1 MRKFVALDSL
11 ISSGE
16 IDTFPSDV
24 IHNLRH
30 AVLFPD
36 IYKPNIQQA
45 LKSINFKFHR
55 SCSYSNLLR
64 ECNVGEG
71 ETLLMFW
78 GCDRSESR
86 FTVMSTSS
94 CSSIHLPPYAQSS
107 NREREIRS
115 TAQQTDISCRSP
127 GIASP
132 VSGSEVDERQLR
144 TRIADSLNFSSP
156 ASSLLQPTGRSMSI
170 LGSVCALLL
179 NKQGS
184 SVGANVKEVSSYTGS
199 RHSENICRICFGG
212 ESAERLVRP
221 CGCRGTIAAV
231 HRTCLERWLLQAAT
245 SYCELCRH
253 HYVVTRSHKWSWMRS
268 VAEWARSGRGRAL
281 AADLWRGGALGAA
294 SVLGTARALH
304 ACDAV
309 LQAGARRGGGAALA
323 ANLLSSLLIGIIGAL
338 NGLLTTW
345 MLLKIQEHQL
355 SWQAWRDST
364 LHVHVTLADED
375 RACATTVGSPTSG
388 GSPAS
393 SASPA
398 SAATPRTSHSTL
410 VAAERRRTAERSTNV
425 ADPFMV
431 ALPYT
436 LPDP

>member
-1 MRKFVALDSL
+1 MRRFVTLNCLVDCN
-11 ISSGE
+11 
-16 IDTFPSDV
+16 DTELFTSDV
-24 IHNLRH
+24 IQNLRQ
-30 AVLFPD
+30 AVLAPVA
-36 IYKPNIQQA
+36 YTPKIQQA
-45 LKSINFKFHR
+45 LQRVNFKYHR
-55 SCSYSNLLR
+55 TCSFSNLIK
-64 ECNVGEG
+64 ECNAGEG

-78 GCDRSESR
+78 GYERSDSKV
-86 FTVMSTSS
+86 TISMSASS
-94 CSSIHLPPYAQSS
+94 CSSLHLPTSTPSCQ
-107 NREREIRS
+107 RDKELRS
-115 TAQQTDISCRSP
+115 TAQQTDISCRYSP

-132 VSGSEVDERQLR
+132 TTPNETEEQRQLR
-144 TRIADSLNFSSP
+144 ARIADSLTFSSP
-156 ASSLLQPTGRSMSI
+156 ASSLLQPAGRSMSI
-170 LGSVCALLL
+170 LSSVCALLL
-179 NKQGS
+179 NKQVRDPFEKGS
-184 SVGANVKEVSSYTGS
+184 QVAKEVSSFTGS
-199 RHSENICRICFGG
+199 LRSDNICRICFGG

-221 CGCRGTIAAV
+221 CSCRGTIAAV

-268 VAEWARSGRGRAL
+268 MAEWAMSGRGRAL
-281 AADLWRGGALGAA
+281 AADVWRALALGTA

-323 ANLLSSLLIGIIGAL
+323 ANLFSSLLIGVIGAL

-364 LHVHVTLADED
+364 LHVHVTLADEE
-375 RACATTVGSPTSG
+375 
-388 GSPAS
+388 
-393 SASPA
+393 
-398 SAATPRTSHSTL
+398 STL
-410 VAAERRRTAERSTNV
+410 TPHTSDATVVGDEDGNATADRSTNV

>member
-1 MRKFVALDSL
+1 MPKFVALNCLVDYSDF
-11 ISSGE
+11 E
-16 IDTFPSDV
+16 TFPSDA
-24 IHNLRH
+24 IQNLRQ
-30 AVLFPD
+30 AVLFPTV
-36 IYKPNIQQA
+36 YKPNIQEA
-45 LKSINFKFHR
+45 LQRTNFTYHR
-55 SCSYSNLLR
+55 TCSYSDLIR
-64 ECNVGEG
+64 ECNVVEG

-78 GCDRSESR
+78 GCNRSESR
-86 FTVMSTSS
+86 FTVMSASS
-94 CSSIHLPPYAQSS
+94 CSSVTHVPPSGQTSARD
-107 NREREIRS
+107 RELRS
-115 TAQQTDISCRSP
+115 TAQQTDISCRHSP

-132 VSGSEVDERQLR
+132 VSVCEAEEARQLR
-144 TRIADSLNFSSP
+144 ARIADSLTFSSP
-156 ASSLLQPTGRSMSI
+156 ASSLLQPAGRSMSI

-184 SVGANVKEVSSYTGS
+184 SDRPKEVSSIGS
-199 RHSENICRICFGG
+199 PLSDNICRICFGG

-221 CGCRGTIAAV
+221 CSCRGTIAAV
-231 HRTCLERWLLQAAT
+231 HRSCLERWLLQAAT

-253 HYVVTRSHKWSWMRS
+253 HYIVTRSHKWSWMRS
-268 VAEWARSGRGRAL
+268 MAEWAWSGRGRAL
-281 AADLWRGGALGAA
+281 AADLWRGVALGAA

-323 ANLLSSLLIGIIGAL
+323 ANLFSSLLIGIIGAL

-364 LHVHVTLADED
+364 LHVHVTLADDERAASPRASDATVVAGD
-375 RACATTVGSPTSG
+375 RATTD
-388 GSPAS
+388 
-393 SASPA
+393 
-398 SAATPRTSHSTL
+398 
-410 VAAERRRTAERSTNV
+410 RSTNV

-436 LPDP
+436 LLPDP

>member
-1 MRKFVALDSL
+1 MRKFVILNCLVDCN
-11 ISSGE
+11 
-16 IDTFPSDV
+16 DTELFPSDV
-24 IHNLRH
+24 KYSNLRQVVI
-30 AVLFPD
+30 AP
-36 IYKPNIQQA
+36 IAYTPKIQQA
-45 LKSINFKFHR
+45 LQKINFKYHR
-55 SCSYSNLLR
+55 TCSYSSLLR

-78 GCDRSESR
+78 DYEQASSDSKA
-86 FTVMSTSS
+86 TISMSTDS
-94 CSSIHLPPYAQSS
+94 CTSLHLPATTLISP
-107 NREREIRS
+107 REKELRS
-115 TAQQTDISCRSP
+115 TAQQTDISCRYSSISSP
-127 GIASP
+127 ANP
-132 VSGSEVDERQLR
+132 NETDEQRQMR
-144 TRIADSLNFSSP
+144 ARIADSLTFSSP
-156 ASSLLQPTGRSMSI
+156 ASSLLQPAGRSMSI
-170 LGSVCALLL
+170 LSSVCALLL

-184 SVGANVKEVSSYTGS
+184 PAAAKEVSSFTGS
-199 RHSENICRICFGG
+199 IRSDNICRICFGG

-221 CGCRGTIAAV
+221 CSCRGTIAAV

-268 VAEWARSGRGRAL
+268 MAEWAMSGRGRAL
-281 AADLWRGGALGAA
+281 AADVWRALALGTA

-323 ANLLSSLLIGIIGAL
+323 ANLFSSLLIGVIGAL

-364 LHVHVTLADED
+364 LHVHVTLGDEERTLTPHTSDATVVGDED
-375 RACATTVGSPTSG
+375 GNAT
-388 GSPAS
+388 AD
-393 SASPA
+393 
-398 SAATPRTSHSTL
+398 
-410 VAAERRRTAERSTNV
+410 RSTNV

-431 ALPYT
+431 SLPYN
-436 LPDP
+436 LPES

>member
-1 MRKFVALDSL
+1 MRKFVTFNL
-11 ISSGE
+11 IDCNDKE
-16 IDTFPSDV
+16 LFPSDV
-24 IHNLRH
+24 IQNLRQ
-30 AVLFPD
+30 AVFVP
-36 IYKPNIQQA
+36 ISYKPKIQQA
-45 LKSINFKFHR
+45 LQRVDFQYHR

-78 GCDRSESR
+78 GYERSDSR
-86 FTVMSTSS
+86 VTMSMSASS
-94 CSSIHLPPYAQSS
+94 CSSLHTPINTPSIQRDKEL
-107 NREREIRS
+107 RS
-115 TAQQTDISCRSP
+115 TAQQTDISCRYSP
-127 GIASP
+127 GISSP
-132 VSGSEVDERQLR
+132 ANPNDTEEQRQMR
-144 TRIADSLNFSSP
+144 ARIADSLTFSSP
-156 ASSLLQPTGRSMSI
+156 ASSLVQPAGRSMSI
-170 LGSVCALLL
+170 LSSVCALLL

-184 SVGANVKEVSSYTGS
+184 QAAKEVSSFTGS
-199 RHSENICRICFGG
+199 LRSDNICRICFGG

-221 CGCRGTIAAV
+221 CSCRGTIAAV
-231 HRTCLERWLLQAAT
+231 HRSCLERWLLQAAT

-253 HYVVTRSHKWSWMRS
+253 HYIVTRSHKWSWMRS
-268 VAEWARSGRGRAL
+268 MAEWAMSGRGRAL
-281 AADLWRGGALGAA
+281 AADVWRALALGTA

-323 ANLLSSLLIGIIGAL
+323 ANLFSSLLIGVIGAL

-364 LHVHVTLADED
+364 LHVHVTLADEE
-375 RACATTVGSPTSG
+375 
-388 GSPAS
+388 
-393 SASPA
+393 
-398 SAATPRTSHSTL
+398 STL
-410 VAAERRRTAERSTNV
+410 TPHPSDATVVGDEDGNATADRSTNI

-431 ALPYT
+431 ALPYN

>member
-1 MRKFVALDSL
+1 MRKFVTLNCLVDCN
-11 ISSGE
+11 
-16 IDTFPSDV
+16 DTELFTSDV
-24 IHNLRH
+24 IQNLRQ
-30 AVLFPD
+30 AVLAP
-36 IYKPNIQQA
+36 IAYTPKIQQA
-45 LKSINFKFHR
+45 LQRANFKYHR
-55 SCSYSNLLR
+55 TCSFSNLAK
-64 ECNVGEG
+64 ECNAGEG

-78 GCDRSESR
+78 GYERSDSKV
-86 FTVMSTSS
+86 TISMSASS
-94 CSSIHLPPYAQSS
+94 CSSLHLPASTPSCQ
-107 NREREIRS
+107 RDKELRS
-115 TAQQTDISCRSP
+115 TAQQTDISCRYSP

-132 VSGSEVDERQLR
+132 TTPNETEEQRQLR
-144 TRIADSLNFSSP
+144 ARIADSLTFSSP
-156 ASSLLQPTGRSMSI
+156 ASSLLQPAGRSMSI
-170 LGSVCALLL
+170 LSSVCALLL

-184 SVGANVKEVSSYTGS
+184 QVAKEVSSFTGS
-199 RHSENICRICFGG
+199 LRSDNICRICFGG

-221 CGCRGTIAAV
+221 CSCRGTIAAV

-268 VAEWARSGRGRAL
+268 MAEWAMSGRGRAL
-281 AADLWRGGALGAA
+281 AADVWRALALGTA

-323 ANLLSSLLIGIIGAL
+323 ANLFSSLLIGVIGAL

-364 LHVHVTLADED
+364 LHVHVTLADEE
-375 RACATTVGSPTSG
+375 
-388 GSPAS
+388 
-393 SASPA
+393 
-398 SAATPRTSHSTL
+398 STL
-410 VAAERRRTAERSTNV
+410 TPHTSDATVVGDEDGNATADRSTNV

>member
-1 MRKFVALDSL
+1 MRKFVILNGLVDCN
-11 ISSGE
+11 
-16 IDTFPSDV
+16 DTELFPSDV
-24 IHNLRH
+24 KYKNLRQVVI
-30 AVLFPD
+30 AP
-36 IYKPNIQQA
+36 IAYTPKIQQA
-45 LKSINFKFHR
+45 LQKINFKYHR
-55 SCSYSNLLR
+55 TCSYSSLLR

-78 GCDRSESR
+78 DYEHASSDSKA
-86 FTVMSTSS
+86 TISMSTDS
-94 CSSIHLPPYAQSS
+94 CTSLHLPATTLVSP
-107 NREREIRS
+107 REKDLRS
-115 TAQQTDISCRSP
+115 TAQQTDISCRYASVSSP
-127 GIASP
+127 ANP
-132 VSGSEVDERQLR
+132 NETDEQRQMR
-144 TRIADSLNFSSP
+144 ARIADSLTFSSP
-156 ASSLLQPTGRSMSI
+156 ASSLLQPAGRSMSI
-170 LGSVCALLL
+170 LSSVCALLL

-184 SVGANVKEVSSYTGS
+184 PAAAKEVSSFTGS
-199 RHSENICRICFGG
+199 IRSDNICRICFGG

-221 CGCRGTIAAV
+221 CSCRGTIAAV

-268 VAEWARSGRGRAL
+268 MAEWALSGRGRAL
-281 AADLWRGGALGAA
+281 LADVWRALALGTA

-323 ANLLSSLLIGIIGAL
+323 ANLFSSLLIGVIGAL

-364 LHVHVTLADED
+364 LHVHVTLGDEERTITPHTSDTTVVGDED
-375 RACATTVGSPTSG
+375 GNAT
-388 GSPAS
+388 AD
-393 SASPA
+393 
-398 SAATPRTSHSTL
+398 
-410 VAAERRRTAERSTNV
+410 RSTNV

-431 ALPYT
+431 SLPYN
-436 LPDP
+436 LPES